1 MSHFLNHSLIFDLP
15 VRLTQAEM
23 NNPYKFVKEYFD
35 DYSLSEVRNTLW
47 QMVEVCLTTDNAN
60 FQDGEARADLI
71 NAYEVTEKLL
81 EAVFVISRQE

>member
-1 MSHFLNHSLIFDLP
+1 
-15 VRLTQAEM
+15 M